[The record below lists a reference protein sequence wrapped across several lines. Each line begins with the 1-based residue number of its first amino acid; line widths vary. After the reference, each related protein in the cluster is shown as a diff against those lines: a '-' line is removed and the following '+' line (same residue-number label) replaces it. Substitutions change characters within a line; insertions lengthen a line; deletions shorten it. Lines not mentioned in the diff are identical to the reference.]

1 MEGAPPEINM
11 GEEEV
16 DMVGASPEPYISEE
30 VKMDVLS
37 DPVLVKFYIEDHDF
51 SNSITM
57 KVDNKEI
64 GDFGIDTEDDG
75 TLSLNIFI
83 EDAYQGQGLSTR
95 MIYLLCD
102 YLFKKREDYW
112 RAQMLFI
119 DADGSAGFWE
129 YCGLTINR
137 YGYDWI
143 RSVGSSRIVIGG
155 GMEKTITFLGLFH
168 FATLKSGYVPEVKY
182 IPNVHEGGEGTTEDG
197 VEEDGVEEDGVEED
211 GVEEDGVEEKGIEK
225 DNIPPEARRSRRLEQ
240 VRLRKVRLARLK
252 KQLAGGYKRAIK
264 KRKQSRK
271 TRKQSRKTRK
281 QSRRIRKQSRKKR
294 KHTTKHTRRKRR
306 VKKL

>member
-1 MEGAPPEINM
+1 
-11 GEEEV
+11 
-16 DMVGASPEPYISEE
+16 
-30 VKMDVLS
+30 
-37 DPVLVKFYIEDHDF
+37 
-51 SNSITM
+51 
-57 KVDNKEI
+57 
-64 GDFGIDTEDDG
+64 
-75 TLSLNIFI
+75 
-83 EDAYQGQGLSTR
+83 

-102 YLFKKREDYW
+102 FLFKKSEDYW

-137 YGYDWI
+137 YGYDWK

-168 FATLKSGYVPEVKY
+168 FATLKSGYVPDVKY
-182 IPNVHEGGEGTTEDG
+182 IPNVPEGGEGTTEDG
-197 VEEDGVEEDGVEED
+197 VEEDGVEEDGVEE
-211 GVEEDGVEEKGIEK
+211 EGIET
-225 DNIPPEARRSRRLEQ
+225 DNIPPELRRSRRLKQ
-240 VRLRKVRLARLK
+240 VRLRKQRLALLE

-271 TRKQSRKTRK
+271 TCK

-294 KHTTKHTRRKRR
+294 KHTAKHTRRKRR